1 MLEGKNVNLRVM
13 EKEDLPLLV
22 EWFNDPE
29 VLGEYNP
36 IIQTS
41 RTEKEKAIE
50 DRNPSEQKTFII
62 EKKDGL
68 KIGFINHFNV
78 VWNGIGKL
86 LTIAYCLLPAERRK
100 GYCTEAVKIIVDYL
114 FLSKEIPCIQATT
127 HVENVASQ
135 RVLEKAG
142 FKKEGVMRQRFFIRG
157 EWPDQVLLSI
167 LREEWKES
175 KVPTITA

>member
-1 MLEGKNVNLRVM
+1 
-13 EKEDLPLLV
+13 LPQFV
-22 EWFNDPE
+22 EWINDPE
-29 VLGEYNP
+29 VLSEYNP

-86 LTIAYCLLPAERRK
+86 LTIAYCLLPAERGK
-100 GYCTEAVKIIVDYL
+100 SYCTEAVKIMVDYL
-114 FLSKEIPCIQATT
+114 FLSKEIHCIQATT
-127 HVENVASQ
+127 HFRNVASQ

-157 EWPDQVLLSI
+157 EWPDQMLFSI
-167 LREEWKES
+167 LREEWKGS
-175 KVPTITA
+175 RV